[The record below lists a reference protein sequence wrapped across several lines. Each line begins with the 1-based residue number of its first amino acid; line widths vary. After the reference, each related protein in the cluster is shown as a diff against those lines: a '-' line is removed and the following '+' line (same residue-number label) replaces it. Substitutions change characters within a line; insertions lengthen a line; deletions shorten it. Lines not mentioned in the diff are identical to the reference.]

1 MIQLIRK
8 LNQMPLPLTI
18 ENRYVPLSGEKI
30 EHKSDLATGEL
41 WDHLREKHPNFHLP
55 TDRAAWLK
63 MCESATDKDGLDG
76 RQEQRA
82 ADIVQLLKKGKF
94 ETLFSVGV
102 GSAALEYLIKKQ
114 HPDIQL
120 ICTDSAPKNVKT
132 LQQVFYECDQIYEFN
147 LFDTDWEI
155 SGQPDKRLVLLNRL
169 DSLFSNDQW
178 RRIFRSMHS
187 ARIVHVL
194 FISSYI
200 LNLKGIYNIQK
211 RLYRLKLLRKPTVFI
226 GWLRTLNVY
235 QRFWQGLYEH
245 EILRL
250 GGLTSFLL
258 KSI

>member
-8 LNQMPLPLTI
+8 LNQIPLPLTI

-41 WDHLREKHPNFHLP
+41 WDHLREKHPIFHLP
-55 TDRAAWLK
+55 TDRTAWLQ

-94 ETLFSVGV
+94 DTLFSVGV
-102 GSAALEYLIKKQ
+102 GIAALEYLIKKQ
-114 HPDIQL
+114 YPDIRL

-132 LQQVFYECDQIYEFN
+132 LQHIFHECDQIYEFN
-147 LFDTDWEI
+147 LFDADWQI
-155 SGQPDKRLVLLNRL
+155 PGQRDKRLVLLNRL

-178 RRIFRSMHS
+178 RRIFRSMHG
-187 ARIVHVL
+187 AQIDHVL

-200 LNLKGIYNIQK
+200 LNFKGLFNIQN

-226 GWLRTLNVY
+226 GWLRTLKVY
-235 QRFWQGLYEH
+235 QRFWQALYED
-245 EILRL
+245 EIHHL

-258 KSI
+258 RSI